1 MYVQIVRDTDLA
13 NLIAHGI
20 LLFLHFRSM
29 PVLER
34 ATGLDRS
41 LHRLPALML
50 DDFSQITPELIRQV
64 REHYQKTERERERE
78 RVRKKEGERDREIKR
93 DKEKERERM

>member
-1 MYVQIVRDTDLA
+1 MIVRDTDLA

-20 LLFLHFRSM
+20 LLFLQFRSM

-64 REHYQKTERERERE
+64 REHYQKMERERERE
-78 RVRKKEGERDREIKR
+78 S
-93 DKEKERERM
+93 EKERGRKR

>member
-1 MYVQIVRDTDLA
+1 MYVQIVRDTDLTYV

-64 REHYQKTERERERE
+64 REHYQKTERERGRERE
-78 RVRKKEGERDREIKR
+78 RDRDR
-93 DKEKERERM
+93 

>member
-1 MYVQIVRDTDLA
+1 M
-13 NLIAHGI
+13 
-20 LLFLHFRSM
+20 
-29 PVLER
+29 ER

-64 REHYQKTERERERE
+64 REHYQKMERERE

-93 DKEKERERM
+93 DKEKERENVIVEMYGEAEAEAESHEQRVTKV

>member
-41 LHRLPALML
+41 LYRLPALML

-78 RVRKKEGERDREIKR
+78 RD
-93 DKEKERERM
+93 KERERERKRKRM